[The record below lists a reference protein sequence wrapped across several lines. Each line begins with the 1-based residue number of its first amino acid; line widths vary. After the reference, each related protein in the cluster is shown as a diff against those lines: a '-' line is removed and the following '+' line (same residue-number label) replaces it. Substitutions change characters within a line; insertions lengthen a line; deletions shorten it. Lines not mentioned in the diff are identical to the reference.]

1 MRRLNKLTIVS
12 LLVFIALNKTASAE
26 DSEFINAIKN
36 LNLQTIDTN
45 ENSESAD
52 NRSQS
57 INSETSINDKLEQKN
72 KKLQMKYEKLLG
84 SYNEIKLK
92 GDSGN
97 AESQK
102 STLSALSKEKDKLN
116 AENIALRKQ
125 LADATSTLSA
135 LQKQGE
141 QSLTSQKKE
150 LNSLGKENARLL
162 NESEATRKQLAEATA
177 QLAALR
183 QQNELSVASQ
193 KKELNAL
200 GQENARLLS
209 ESDATRKQ
217 LAEATAQLAALRE
230 QNELSVASQKKELNA
245 LGQENARLLS
255 ESDATRKQLAEA
267 TAQLATLRQQNEL
280 SVASQKKELNALGQ
294 ENARLLSE
302 SDATRKQLTEAT
314 TKLAKME
321 NDSQK
326 SATLKT
332 KLLKTTEG
340 KNSYSLGV
348 FYYDKINAEF
358 EKITKNNIKLTP
370 SLMIDGMNDA
380 FNKSL
385 KIKKAEIME
394 NVVKIDRIVQS
405 INSDYAKKILKIIN
419 KKKYE
424 VLANGSF
431 LVTDKSTSKK
441 YGENEI
447 VTFDMLEK
455 NLNGKP
461 ILNTMNTKVNFN
473 QIHDPLLRKVVSEGG
488 KGGAMTLYGKADIL
502 YKTIPD
508 NVSAE
513 SLVSITFMLK

>member
-1 MRRLNKLTIVS
+1 MTKLNKLTIAS

-26 DSEFINAIKN
+26 QSEFLNAIKN
-36 LNLQTIDTN
+36 INLQSIGAN
-45 ENSESAD
+45 ETVEPSD
-52 NRSQS
+52 NRSQN
-57 INSETSINDKLEQKN
+57 INSEASINDKLEQKN

-84 SYNEIKLK
+84 SYNEIKLN
-92 GDSGN
+92 GGSGN

-102 STLSALSKEKDKLN
+102 TTISVLTNEKDKLN
-116 AENIALRKQ
+116 AENTALRKQ

-135 LQKQGE
+135 MRKQE
-141 QSLTSQKKE
+141 ELSFASQKKE
-150 LNSLGKENARLL
+150 LSSLGQENARLL
-162 NESEATRKQLAEATA
+162 SESEATRKQLAEAA
-177 QLAALR
+177 SQLAALR
-183 QQNELSVASQ
+183 KQNELSAASQ
-193 KKELNAL
+193 KKELSSL

-209 ESDATRKQ
+209 ESEATHKQ
-217 LAEATAQLAALRE
+217 LAEAA
-230 QNELSVASQKKELNA
+230 N
-245 LGQENARLLS
+245 
-255 ESDATRKQLAEA
+255 
-267 TAQLATLRQQNEL
+267 
-280 SVASQKKELNALGQ
+280 
-294 ENARLLSE
+294 
-302 SDATRKQLTEAT
+302 
-314 TKLAKME
+314 KLASLEKS
-321 NDSQK
+321 SQQ
-326 SATLKT
+326 SAILKT
-332 KLLKTTEG
+332 NLLKTPEG

-358 EKITKNNIKLTP
+358 EKITKNNIKLAP

-385 KIKKAEIME
+385 KINKSEIMK

-405 INSDYAKKILKIIN
+405 INSDYAKKILKLIN

-441 YGENEI
+441 YSENEI

-461 ILNTMNTKVNFN
+461 ILNTMNTNVNFN
-473 QIHDPLLRKVVSEGG
+473 KIRDPLLRKVVSEGG

-502 YKTIPD
+502 YKNVPD
-508 NVSAE
+508 GVSPE

>member
-1 MRRLNKLTIVS
+1 MTKLNKLTIAS

-26 DSEFINAIKN
+26 QSEFLNAIKN
-36 LNLQTIDTN
+36 INLQSIDAN
-45 ENSESAD
+45 ETVEPSD
-52 NRSQS
+52 NRSQN
-57 INSETSINDKLEQKN
+57 INSEASINDKLEQKN

-84 SYNEIKLK
+84 SYNEIKLN
-92 GDSGN
+92 GGSGN

-102 STLSALSKEKDKLN
+102 TTISVLTNEKDKLN
-116 AENIALRKQ
+116 AENTALRKQ

-135 LQKQGE
+135 MRKQE
-141 QSLTSQKKE
+141 ELSFASQKKE
-150 LNSLGKENARLL
+150 LSSLGQENARLL
-162 NESEATRKQLAEATA
+162 SESEATRKQLAEAA
-177 QLAALR
+177 SQLAALR
-183 QQNELSVASQ
+183 KQNELSAASQ
-193 KKELNAL
+193 KKELSSL

-209 ESDATRKQ
+209 ESEATRKQ
-217 LAEATAQLAALRE
+217 LAEAASQLAALRK
-230 QNELSVASQKKELNA
+230 QNELSAASQKKELSS

-255 ESDATRKQLAEA
+255 ESEATRKQLAEA
-267 TAQLATLRQQNEL
+267 AN
-280 SVASQKKELNALGQ
+280 
-294 ENARLLSE
+294 
-302 SDATRKQLTEAT
+302 
-314 TKLAKME
+314 KLASLEKS
-321 NDSQK
+321 SQQ
-326 SATLKT
+326 SAILKT
-332 KLLKTTEG
+332 NLLKTPEG

-358 EKITKNNIKLTP
+358 EKITKNNIKLAP

-385 KIKKAEIME
+385 KINKSEIME

-405 INSDYAKKILKIIN
+405 INSDYAKKILKLIN

-441 YGENEI
+441 YSENEI

-461 ILNTMNTKVNFN
+461 ILNTMNTNVNFN
-473 QIHDPLLRKVVSEGG
+473 QIRDPLLRKVVSEGG

-502 YKTIPD
+502 YKNVPD
-508 NVSAE
+508 GVSPE

>member
-1 MRRLNKLTIVS
+1 MTKLNKLTIAS

-26 DSEFINAIKN
+26 QSEFLNAIKN
-36 LNLQTIDTN
+36 INLQSIGAN
-45 ENSESAD
+45 ETVEPSD
-52 NRSQS
+52 NRSQN
-57 INSETSINDKLEQKN
+57 INSEASINDKLEQKN

-84 SYNEIKLK
+84 SYNEIKFN
-92 GDSGN
+92 GGSGN

-102 STLSALSKEKDKLN
+102 TTISVLTNEKDKLN
-116 AENIALRKQ
+116 AENTALRKQ

-135 LQKQGE
+135 MRKQE
-141 QSLTSQKKE
+141 ELSFASQKKE
-150 LNSLGKENARLL
+150 LSSLGQENARLLSESEATRKQLAEAASQLAALRKQNELSAASQKKELSSLGQENARLL
-162 NESEATRKQLAEATA
+162 NESEATRKQLAEAA
-177 QLAALR
+177 SQLAALR
-183 QQNELSVASQ
+183 KQNELSAASQ
-193 KKELNAL
+193 KKELSSL

-209 ESDATRKQ
+209 ESEATHKQ
-217 LAEATAQLAALRE
+217 LAEAA
-230 QNELSVASQKKELNA
+230 N
-245 LGQENARLLS
+245 
-255 ESDATRKQLAEA
+255 
-267 TAQLATLRQQNEL
+267 
-280 SVASQKKELNALGQ
+280 
-294 ENARLLSE
+294 
-302 SDATRKQLTEAT
+302 
-314 TKLAKME
+314 KLASLEKS
-321 NDSQK
+321 SQQ
-326 SATLKT
+326 SAILKT
-332 KLLKTTEG
+332 NLLKTPEG

-358 EKITKNNIKLTP
+358 EKITKNNIKLAP

-385 KIKKAEIME
+385 KINKSEIME

-405 INSDYAKKILKIIN
+405 INSDYAKKILKLIN

-441 YGENEI
+441 YSENEI

-461 ILNTMNTKVNFN
+461 ILNTMNTNVNFN
-473 QIHDPLLRKVVSEGG
+473 KIRDPLLRKVVSEGG

-502 YKTIPD
+502 YKNVPD
-508 NVSAE
+508 GVSPE

>member
-1 MRRLNKLTIVS
+1 MTKLNKLTIAS

-26 DSEFINAIKN
+26 QSEFLNAIKN
-36 LNLQTIDTN
+36 INLQSIDAN
-45 ENSESAD
+45 ETVEPSD
-52 NRSQS
+52 NRSQN
-57 INSETSINDKLEQKN
+57 INSEASINDKLEQKN

-84 SYNEIKLK
+84 SYNEIKLN
-92 GDSGN
+92 GGSGN

-102 STLSALSKEKDKLN
+102 ATISVLTNEKDKLN
-116 AENIALRKQ
+116 AENTALRKQ

-135 LQKQGE
+135 M
-141 QSLTSQKKE
+141 
-150 LNSLGKENARLL
+150 
-162 NESEATRKQLAEATA
+162 RKQE
-177 QLAALR
+177 
-183 QQNELSVASQ
+183 ELSFASQ
-193 KKELNAL
+193 KKELSSL

-209 ESDATRKQ
+209 ESEATHKQ
-217 LAEATAQLAALRE
+217 LAEAA
-230 QNELSVASQKKELNA
+230 N
-245 LGQENARLLS
+245 
-255 ESDATRKQLAEA
+255 
-267 TAQLATLRQQNEL
+267 
-280 SVASQKKELNALGQ
+280 
-294 ENARLLSE
+294 
-302 SDATRKQLTEAT
+302 
-314 TKLAKME
+314 KLASLEK
-321 NDSQK
+321 NSQQ
-326 SATLKT
+326 SAILKT
-332 KLLKTTEG
+332 NLLKTPEG

-358 EKITKNNIKLTP
+358 EKITKNNIKLAP

-385 KIKKAEIME
+385 KINKSEIME

-405 INSDYAKKILKIIN
+405 INSDYAKKILKLIN

-441 YGENEI
+441 YSANEI

-461 ILNTMNTKVNFN
+461 ILNTMNTNVNFN
-473 QIHDPLLRKVVSEGG
+473 QIRDPLLRKVVSEGG

-502 YKTIPD
+502 YKNVPD
-508 NVSAE
+508 GVSPE

>member
-1 MRRLNKLTIVS
+1 MTKLNKLTIAS

-26 DSEFINAIKN
+26 QSEFLNAIKN
-36 LNLQTIDTN
+36 INLQSIDAN
-45 ENSESAD
+45 ETVEPSD
-52 NRSQS
+52 NRSQN
-57 INSETSINDKLEQKN
+57 INSEASINDKLEQKN

-84 SYNEIKLK
+84 SYNEIKLN
-92 GDSGN
+92 GGSGN

-102 STLSALSKEKDKLN
+102 ATISVLTNEKDKLN
-116 AENIALRKQ
+116 AENTALRKQ

-135 LQKQGE
+135 MRKQE
-141 QSLTSQKKE
+141 ELSFASQKKE
-150 LNSLGKENARLL
+150 LSSLSQENARLL
-162 NESEATRKQLAEATA
+162 SESEATRKQLAEAA
-177 QLAALR
+177 SQLAALR
-183 QQNELSVASQ
+183 KQNELSAASQ
-193 KKELNAL
+193 KKELSSL

-209 ESDATRKQ
+209 ESEATRKQ
-217 LAEATAQLAALRE
+217 LAEAASQLAALRK
-230 QNELSVASQKKELNA
+230 QNELSAASQKKELSS

-255 ESDATRKQLAEA
+255 ESEATHKQLAEA
-267 TAQLATLRQQNEL
+267 AN
-280 SVASQKKELNALGQ
+280 
-294 ENARLLSE
+294 
-302 SDATRKQLTEAT
+302 
-314 TKLAKME
+314 KLASLEK
-321 NDSQK
+321 NSQQ
-326 SATLKT
+326 SAILKT
-332 KLLKTTEG
+332 NLLKTPEG

-358 EKITKNNIKLTP
+358 EKITKNNIKLAP

-385 KIKKAEIME
+385 KINKSEIME

-405 INSDYAKKILKIIN
+405 INSDYAKKILKLIN

-441 YGENEI
+441 YSANEI

-461 ILNTMNTKVNFN
+461 ILNTMNTNVNFN
-473 QIHDPLLRKVVSEGG
+473 QIRDPLLRKVVSEGG

-502 YKTIPD
+502 YKNVPD
-508 NVSAE
+508 GVSPE

>member
-1 MRRLNKLTIVS
+1 MTKLNKLTIAS

-26 DSEFINAIKN
+26 QSEFLNAIKN
-36 LNLQTIDTN
+36 INLQSIGAN
-45 ENSESAD
+45 ETVEPSD
-52 NRSQS
+52 NRSQN
-57 INSETSINDKLEQKN
+57 INSEASINDKLEQKN

-84 SYNEIKLK
+84 SYNEIKLN
-92 GDSGN
+92 GGSGN

-102 STLSALSKEKDKLN
+102 TTISVLTNEKDKLN
-116 AENIALRKQ
+116 AENTALRKQ

-135 LQKQGE
+135 MRKQE
-141 QSLTSQKKE
+141 ELSFASQKKE
-150 LNSLGKENARLL
+150 LSSLGQENARLLSESEATRKQLAEAASQLAALRKQNELSAASQKKELSSLGQENARLL
-162 NESEATRKQLAEATA
+162 NESEATRKQLAEAA
-177 QLAALR
+177 SQLAALR
-183 QQNELSVASQ
+183 KQNELSAASQ
-193 KKELNAL
+193 KKELSSL

-209 ESDATRKQ
+209 ESEATHKQ
-217 LAEATAQLAALRE
+217 LAEAA
-230 QNELSVASQKKELNA
+230 N
-245 LGQENARLLS
+245 
-255 ESDATRKQLAEA
+255 
-267 TAQLATLRQQNEL
+267 
-280 SVASQKKELNALGQ
+280 
-294 ENARLLSE
+294 
-302 SDATRKQLTEAT
+302 
-314 TKLAKME
+314 KLASLEKS
-321 NDSQK
+321 SQQ
-326 SATLKT
+326 SAILKT
-332 KLLKTTEG
+332 NLLKTPEG

-358 EKITKNNIKLTP
+358 EKITKNNIKLAP

-385 KIKKAEIME
+385 KINKSEIME

-405 INSDYAKKILKIIN
+405 INSDYAKKILKLIN

-441 YGENEI
+441 YSENEI

-461 ILNTMNTKVNFN
+461 ILNTMNTNVNFN
-473 QIHDPLLRKVVSEGG
+473 KIRDPLLRKVVSEGG

-502 YKTIPD
+502 YKNVPD
-508 NVSAE
+508 GVSPE

>member
-1 MRRLNKLTIVS
+1 MTKLNKLTIAS

-26 DSEFINAIKN
+26 QSEFLNAIKN
-36 LNLQTIDTN
+36 INLQSIGAN
-45 ENSESAD
+45 ETVEPSD
-52 NRSQS
+52 NRSQN
-57 INSETSINDKLEQKN
+57 INSEASINDKLEQKN

-84 SYNEIKLK
+84 SYNEIKLN
-92 GDSGN
+92 GGSGN

-102 STLSALSKEKDKLN
+102 ATISVLTNEKDKLN
-116 AENIALRKQ
+116 AENTALRKQ

-135 LQKQGE
+135 MRKQE
-141 QSLTSQKKE
+141 ELSFASQKKE
-150 LNSLGKENARLL
+150 LSSLGQENARLL
-162 NESEATRKQLAEATA
+162 SESEATRKQLAEAA
-177 QLAALR
+177 SQLAALR
-183 QQNELSVASQ
+183 KQNELSAASQ
-193 KKELNAL
+193 KKELSSL

-209 ESDATRKQ
+209 ESEATHKQ
-217 LAEATAQLAALRE
+217 LAEAA
-230 QNELSVASQKKELNA
+230 N
-245 LGQENARLLS
+245 
-255 ESDATRKQLAEA
+255 
-267 TAQLATLRQQNEL
+267 
-280 SVASQKKELNALGQ
+280 
-294 ENARLLSE
+294 
-302 SDATRKQLTEAT
+302 
-314 TKLAKME
+314 KLASLEKS
-321 NDSQK
+321 SQQ
-326 SATLKT
+326 SAILKT
-332 KLLKTTEG
+332 NLLKTPEG

-358 EKITKNNIKLTP
+358 EKITKNNIKLAP

-385 KIKKAEIME
+385 KINKPEIME

-405 INSDYAKKILKIIN
+405 INSDYAKKILKLIN

-441 YGENEI
+441 YSANEI

-461 ILNTMNTKVNFN
+461 ILNTMNTNVNFN
-473 QIHDPLLRKVVSEGG
+473 QIRDPLLRKVVSEGG

-502 YKTIPD
+502 YKNVPD
-508 NVSAE
+508 GVSPE

>member
-1 MRRLNKLTIVS
+1 MTKLNKLTIAS

-26 DSEFINAIKN
+26 QSEFLNAIKN
-36 LNLQTIDTN
+36 INLQSIGAN
-45 ENSESAD
+45 ETVEPSD
-52 NRSQS
+52 NRSQN
-57 INSETSINDKLEQKN
+57 INSEASINDKLEQKN

-84 SYNEIKLK
+84 SYNEIKLN
-92 GDSGN
+92 GGSGN

-102 STLSALSKEKDKLN
+102 TTISVLTNEKDKLN
-116 AENIALRKQ
+116 AENTALRKQ

-135 LQKQGE
+135 M
-141 QSLTSQKKE
+141 
-150 LNSLGKENARLL
+150 
-162 NESEATRKQLAEATA
+162 RKQE
-177 QLAALR
+177 
-183 QQNELSVASQ
+183 ELSFASQ
-193 KKELNAL
+193 KKELSSL

-209 ESDATRKQ
+209 ESEATHKQ
-217 LAEATAQLAALRE
+217 LAEAA
-230 QNELSVASQKKELNA
+230 N
-245 LGQENARLLS
+245 
-255 ESDATRKQLAEA
+255 
-267 TAQLATLRQQNEL
+267 
-280 SVASQKKELNALGQ
+280 
-294 ENARLLSE
+294 
-302 SDATRKQLTEAT
+302 
-314 TKLAKME
+314 KLASLEKS
-321 NDSQK
+321 SQQ
-326 SATLKT
+326 SAILKT
-332 KLLKTTEG
+332 NLLKTPEG

-358 EKITKNNIKLTP
+358 EKITKNNIKLAP

-385 KIKKAEIME
+385 KINKSEIME

-405 INSDYAKKILKIIN
+405 INSDYAKKILKLIN

-441 YGENEI
+441 YSENEI

-461 ILNTMNTKVNFN
+461 ILNTMNTNVNFN
-473 QIHDPLLRKVVSEGG
+473 KIRDPLLRKVVSEGG

-502 YKTIPD
+502 YKNVPD
-508 NVSAE
+508 GVSPE

>member
-1 MRRLNKLTIVS
+1 MTKLNKLTIAS

-26 DSEFINAIKN
+26 QSEFLNAIKN
-36 LNLQTIDTN
+36 INLQSIGAN
-45 ENSESAD
+45 ETVEPSD
-52 NRSQS
+52 NRSQN
-57 INSETSINDKLEQKN
+57 INSEASINDKLEQKN

-84 SYNEIKLK
+84 SYNEIKLN
-92 GDSGN
+92 GGSGN
-97 AESQK
+97 SESQK
-102 STLSALSKEKDKLN
+102 ATISVLTSEKDKLN
-116 AENIALRKQ
+116 AENTALRKQ

-135 LQKQGE
+135 MRKQE
-141 QSLTSQKKE
+141 ELSFASQKKE
-150 LNSLGKENARLL
+150 LSSLGQENARLL
-162 NESEATRKQLAEATA
+162 SESEATRKQLAEAA
-177 QLAALR
+177 SQLSALR
-183 QQNELSVASQ
+183 KQNELSAASQ
-193 KKELNAL
+193 KKELSSL

-209 ESDATRKQ
+209 ESEATRKQ
-217 LAEATAQLAALRE
+217 LAEAASQLSALRK
-230 QNELSVASQKKELNA
+230 QNELSAASQKKELSS

-255 ESDATRKQLAEA
+255 ESEATRKQLAEA
-267 TAQLATLRQQNEL
+267 AN
-280 SVASQKKELNALGQ
+280 
-294 ENARLLSE
+294 
-302 SDATRKQLTEAT
+302 
-314 TKLAKME
+314 KLASLEKS
-321 NDSQK
+321 SQQ
-326 SATLKT
+326 SAILKT
-332 KLLKTTEG
+332 NLLKTPEG

-358 EKITKNNIKLTP
+358 EKITKNNIKLAP

-385 KIKKAEIME
+385 KINKSEIME

-405 INSDYAKKILKIIN
+405 INSDYAKKILKLIN

-441 YGENEI
+441 YSENEI

-461 ILNTMNTKVNFN
+461 ILNTMNTNVNFN
-473 QIHDPLLRKVVSEGG
+473 QIRDPLLRKVVSEGG

-502 YKTIPD
+502 YKNVPD
-508 NVSAE
+508 GVSPE

>member
-1 MRRLNKLTIVS
+1 MTKLNKLTIAS

-26 DSEFINAIKN
+26 QSEFLNAIKN
-36 LNLQTIDTN
+36 INLQSIGAN
-45 ENSESAD
+45 ETVEPSD
-52 NRSQS
+52 NRSQN
-57 INSETSINDKLEQKN
+57 INSEASINDKLEQKN

-84 SYNEIKLK
+84 SYNEIKLN
-92 GDSGN
+92 GGSGN

-102 STLSALSKEKDKLN
+102 ATISVLTNEKDKLN
-116 AENIALRKQ
+116 AENTALRKQ

-135 LQKQGE
+135 MRKQE
-141 QSLTSQKKE
+141 ELSFASQKKE
-150 LNSLGKENARLL
+150 LSSLGQENARLL
-162 NESEATRKQLAEATA
+162 SESEATRKQLAEAA
-177 QLAALR
+177 SQLAALR
-183 QQNELSVASQ
+183 KQNELSAASQ
-193 KKELNAL
+193 KKELSSL

-209 ESDATRKQ
+209 ESEATRKQ
-217 LAEATAQLAALRE
+217 LAEAA
-230 QNELSVASQKKELNA
+230 N
-245 LGQENARLLS
+245 
-255 ESDATRKQLAEA
+255 
-267 TAQLATLRQQNEL
+267 
-280 SVASQKKELNALGQ
+280 
-294 ENARLLSE
+294 
-302 SDATRKQLTEAT
+302 
-314 TKLAKME
+314 KLASLEKS
-321 NDSQK
+321 SQQ
-326 SATLKT
+326 SAILKT
-332 KLLKTTEG
+332 NLLKTPEG

-358 EKITKNNIKLTP
+358 EKITKNNIKLAP

-385 KIKKAEIME
+385 KINKSEIME

-405 INSDYAKKILKIIN
+405 INSDYAKKILKLIN

-441 YGENEI
+441 YSANEI

-461 ILNTMNTKVNFN
+461 ILNTMNTNVNFN
-473 QIHDPLLRKVVSEGG
+473 QIRDPLLRKVVSEGG

-502 YKTIPD
+502 YKNVPD
-508 NVSAE
+508 GVSPE

>member
-1 MRRLNKLTIVS
+1 MTKLNKLTIAS

-26 DSEFINAIKN
+26 QSEFLNAIKN
-36 LNLQTIDTN
+36 INLQSIGAN
-45 ENSESAD
+45 ETVEPSD
-52 NRSQS
+52 NRSQN
-57 INSETSINDKLEQKN
+57 INSEASINDKLEQKN

-84 SYNEIKLK
+84 SYNEIKLN
-92 GDSGN
+92 GGSGN

-102 STLSALSKEKDKLN
+102 ATISVLTNEKDKLN
-116 AENIALRKQ
+116 AENTALRKQ

-135 LQKQGE
+135 MRKQE
-141 QSLTSQKKE
+141 ELSFASQKKE
-150 LNSLGKENARLL
+150 LSSLGQENARLL
-162 NESEATRKQLAEATA
+162 SESEATRKQLAEAA
-177 QLAALR
+177 SQLAALR
-183 QQNELSVASQ
+183 KQNELSAASQ
-193 KKELNAL
+193 KKELSSL

-209 ESDATRKQ
+209 ESEATRKQ
-217 LAEATAQLAALRE
+217 LAEAASQLAALRK
-230 QNELSVASQKKELNA
+230 QNELSAASQKKELSS

-255 ESDATRKQLAEA
+255 ESEATHKQLAEA
-267 TAQLATLRQQNEL
+267 AN
-280 SVASQKKELNALGQ
+280 
-294 ENARLLSE
+294 
-302 SDATRKQLTEAT
+302 
-314 TKLAKME
+314 KLASLEKS
-321 NDSQK
+321 SQQ
-326 SATLKT
+326 SAILKT
-332 KLLKTTEG
+332 NLLKTPEG

-358 EKITKNNIKLTP
+358 EKITKNNIKLAP

-385 KIKKAEIME
+385 KINKPEIME

-405 INSDYAKKILKIIN
+405 INSDYAKKILKLIN

-441 YGENEI
+441 YSANEI

-461 ILNTMNTKVNFN
+461 ILNTMNTNVNFN
-473 QIHDPLLRKVVSEGG
+473 QIRDPLLRKVVSEGG

-502 YKTIPD
+502 YKNVPD
-508 NVSAE
+508 GVSPE

>member
-1 MRRLNKLTIVS
+1 MTKLNKLTIAS

-26 DSEFINAIKN
+26 QSEFLNAIKN
-36 LNLQTIDTN
+36 INLQSIGAN
-45 ENSESAD
+45 ETVEPSD
-52 NRSQS
+52 NRSQN
-57 INSETSINDKLEQKN
+57 INSEASINDKLEQKN

-84 SYNEIKLK
+84 SYNEIKLN
-92 GDSGN
+92 GGSGN

-102 STLSALSKEKDKLN
+102 ATISVLTNEKDKLN
-116 AENIALRKQ
+116 AENTALRKQ

-135 LQKQGE
+135 MRKQE
-141 QSLTSQKKE
+141 ELSFASQKKE
-150 LNSLGKENARLL
+150 LSSLGQENARLL
-162 NESEATRKQLAEATA
+162 SESEATRKQLAEAA
-177 QLAALR
+177 SQLAALR
-183 QQNELSVASQ
+183 KQNELSAASQ
-193 KKELNAL
+193 KKELSSL

-209 ESDATRKQ
+209 ESEATRKQ
-217 LAEATAQLAALRE
+217 LAEAASQLASLE
-230 QNELSVASQKKELNA
+230 KSSQ
-245 LGQENARLLS
+245 Q
-255 ESDATRKQLAEA
+255 
-267 TAQLATLRQQNEL
+267 
-280 SVASQKKELNALGQ
+280 
-294 ENARLLSE
+294 
-302 SDATRKQLTEAT
+302 
-314 TKLAKME
+314 
-321 NDSQK
+321 
-326 SATLKT
+326 SAILKT
-332 KLLKTTEG
+332 NLLKTPEG

-358 EKITKNNIKLTP
+358 EKITKNNIKLAP

-385 KIKKAEIME
+385 KINKSEIME

-405 INSDYAKKILKIIN
+405 INSDYAKKILKLIN

-441 YGENEI
+441 YSANEI

-461 ILNTMNTKVNFN
+461 ILNTMNTNVNFN
-473 QIHDPLLRKVVSEGG
+473 QIRDPLLRKVVSEGG

-502 YKTIPD
+502 YKNVPD
-508 NVSAE
+508 GVSPE

>member
-1 MRRLNKLTIVS
+1 MTKLNKLTIAS

-26 DSEFINAIKN
+26 QSEFLNAIKN
-36 LNLQTIDTN
+36 INLQSIGAN
-45 ENSESAD
+45 ETVEPSD
-52 NRSQS
+52 NRSQN
-57 INSETSINDKLEQKN
+57 INSEASINDKLEQKN

-84 SYNEIKLK
+84 SYNEIKLN
-92 GDSGN
+92 GGSGN

-102 STLSALSKEKDKLN
+102 ATISVLTNEKDKLN
-116 AENIALRKQ
+116 AENTALRKQ

-135 LQKQGE
+135 MRKQE
-141 QSLTSQKKE
+141 ELSFASQKKE
-150 LNSLGKENARLL
+150 LSSLGQENARLL
-162 NESEATRKQLAEATA
+162 SESEATRKQLAEAA
-177 QLAALR
+177 SQLAALR
-183 QQNELSVASQ
+183 KQNELSAASQ
-193 KKELNAL
+193 KKELSSL

-209 ESDATRKQ
+209 ESEATRKQ
-217 LAEATAQLAALRE
+217 LAEAA
-230 QNELSVASQKKELNA
+230 N
-245 LGQENARLLS
+245 
-255 ESDATRKQLAEA
+255 
-267 TAQLATLRQQNEL
+267 
-280 SVASQKKELNALGQ
+280 
-294 ENARLLSE
+294 
-302 SDATRKQLTEAT
+302 
-314 TKLAKME
+314 KLASLEKS
-321 NDSQK
+321 SQQ
-326 SATLKT
+326 SAILKT
-332 KLLKTTEG
+332 NLLKTPEG

-358 EKITKNNIKLTP
+358 EKITKNNIKLAP

-385 KIKKAEIME
+385 KINKSEIME

-405 INSDYAKKILKIIN
+405 INSDYAKKILKLIN

-441 YGENEI
+441 YSENEI

-461 ILNTMNTKVNFN
+461 ILNTMNTNVNFN
-473 QIHDPLLRKVVSEGG
+473 QIRDPLLRKVVSEGG

-502 YKTIPD
+502 YKNVPD
-508 NVSAE
+508 GVSPE

>member
-1 MRRLNKLTIVS
+1 MTKLNKLTIAS

-26 DSEFINAIKN
+26 QSEFLNAIKN
-36 LNLQTIDTN
+36 INLQSIGAN
-45 ENSESAD
+45 ETVEPSD
-52 NRSQS
+52 NRSQN
-57 INSETSINDKLEQKN
+57 INSEASINDKLEQKN

-84 SYNEIKLK
+84 SYNEIKLN
-92 GDSGN
+92 GGSGN

-102 STLSALSKEKDKLN
+102 ATISVLTNEKDKLN
-116 AENIALRKQ
+116 AENTALRKQ

-135 LQKQGE
+135 M
-141 QSLTSQKKE
+141 
-150 LNSLGKENARLL
+150 
-162 NESEATRKQLAEATA
+162 RKQE
-177 QLAALR
+177 
-183 QQNELSVASQ
+183 ELSFASQ
-193 KKELNAL
+193 KKELSSL

-209 ESDATRKQ
+209 ESEATHKQ
-217 LAEATAQLAALRE
+217 LAEAA
-230 QNELSVASQKKELNA
+230 N
-245 LGQENARLLS
+245 
-255 ESDATRKQLAEA
+255 
-267 TAQLATLRQQNEL
+267 
-280 SVASQKKELNALGQ
+280 
-294 ENARLLSE
+294 
-302 SDATRKQLTEAT
+302 
-314 TKLAKME
+314 KLASLEKS
-321 NDSQK
+321 SQQ
-326 SATLKT
+326 SAILKT
-332 KLLKTTEG
+332 NLLKTPEG

-358 EKITKNNIKLTP
+358 EKITKNNNKLAP

-385 KIKKAEIME
+385 KINKSEIME

-405 INSDYAKKILKIIN
+405 INSDYAKKILKLIN

-441 YGENEI
+441 YSANEI

-461 ILNTMNTKVNFN
+461 ILNTMNTNVNFN
-473 QIHDPLLRKVVSEGG
+473 QIRDPLLRKVVSEGG

-502 YKTIPD
+502 YKNVPD
-508 NVSAE
+508 GVSPE

>member
-1 MRRLNKLTIVS
+1 MTKLNKLTIAS

-26 DSEFINAIKN
+26 QSEFLNAIKN
-36 LNLQTIDTN
+36 INLQSIDAN
-45 ENSESAD
+45 ETVEPSD
-52 NRSQS
+52 NRSQN
-57 INSETSINDKLEQKN
+57 INSEASINDKLEQKN

-84 SYNEIKLK
+84 SYNEIKLN
-92 GDSGN
+92 GGSGN
-97 AESQK
+97 SESQK
-102 STLSALSKEKDKLN
+102 ATISVLTSEKDKLN
-116 AENIALRKQ
+116 AENTALRKQ

-135 LQKQGE
+135 MRKQE
-141 QSLTSQKKE
+141 ELSFASQKKE
-150 LNSLGKENARLL
+150 LSSLGQENARLL
-162 NESEATRKQLAEATA
+162 SESEATRKQLAEAA
-177 QLAALR
+177 SQLAALR
-183 QQNELSVASQ
+183 KQNELSAASQ
-193 KKELNAL
+193 KKELSSL

-209 ESDATRKQ
+209 ESEATRKQ
-217 LAEATAQLAALRE
+217 LAEAASQLAALRK
-230 QNELSVASQKKELNA
+230 QNELSAASQKKELSS

-255 ESDATRKQLAEA
+255 ESEATRKQLAEA
-267 TAQLATLRQQNEL
+267 AN
-280 SVASQKKELNALGQ
+280 
-294 ENARLLSE
+294 
-302 SDATRKQLTEAT
+302 
-314 TKLAKME
+314 KLASLEKS
-321 NDSQK
+321 SQQ
-326 SATLKT
+326 SAILKT
-332 KLLKTTEG
+332 NLLKTPEG

-358 EKITKNNIKLTP
+358 EKITKNNIKLAP

-385 KIKKAEIME
+385 KINKSEIME

-405 INSDYAKKILKIIN
+405 INSDYAKKILKLIN

-441 YGENEI
+441 YSENEI

-461 ILNTMNTKVNFN
+461 ILNTMNTNVNFN
-473 QIHDPLLRKVVSEGG
+473 QIRDPLLRKVVSEGG

-502 YKTIPD
+502 YKNVPD
-508 NVSAE
+508 GVSPE

>member
-1 MRRLNKLTIVS
+1 MTKLNKLTIAS

-26 DSEFINAIKN
+26 QSEFLNAIKN
-36 LNLQTIDTN
+36 INLQSIGAN
-45 ENSESAD
+45 ETVEPSD
-52 NRSQS
+52 NRSQN
-57 INSETSINDKLEQKN
+57 INSEASINDKLEQKN

-84 SYNEIKLK
+84 SYNEIKLN
-92 GDSGN
+92 GGSGN

-102 STLSALSKEKDKLN
+102 TTISVLTNEKDKLN
-116 AENIALRKQ
+116 AENTALRKQ

-135 LQKQGE
+135 MRKQE
-141 QSLTSQKKE
+141 ELSFASQKKE
-150 LNSLGKENARLL
+150 LSSLGQENARLL
-162 NESEATRKQLAEATA
+162 SESEATRKQLAEAA
-177 QLAALR
+177 SQLAALR
-183 QQNELSVASQ
+183 KQNELSAASQ
-193 KKELNAL
+193 KKELSSL

-209 ESDATRKQ
+209 ESEATHKQ
-217 LAEATAQLAALRE
+217 LAEAA
-230 QNELSVASQKKELNA
+230 N
-245 LGQENARLLS
+245 
-255 ESDATRKQLAEA
+255 
-267 TAQLATLRQQNEL
+267 
-280 SVASQKKELNALGQ
+280 
-294 ENARLLSE
+294 
-302 SDATRKQLTEAT
+302 
-314 TKLAKME
+314 KLASLEKS
-321 NDSQK
+321 SQQ
-326 SATLKT
+326 SAILKT
-332 KLLKTTEG
+332 NLLKTPEG

-358 EKITKNNIKLTP
+358 EKITKNNIKLAP

-385 KIKKAEIME
+385 KINKSEIME

-405 INSDYAKKILKIIN
+405 INSDYAKKILKLIN

-441 YGENEI
+441 YSENEI

-461 ILNTMNTKVNFN
+461 ILNTMNTNVNFN
-473 QIHDPLLRKVVSEGG
+473 KIRDPLLRKVVSEGG

-502 YKTIPD
+502 YKNVPD
-508 NVSAE
+508 GVSPE

>member
-1 MRRLNKLTIVS
+1 MTKLNKLTIAS

-26 DSEFINAIKN
+26 QSEFLNAIKN
-36 LNLQTIDTN
+36 INLQSIGAN
-45 ENSESAD
+45 ETVEPSD
-52 NRSQS
+52 NRSQN
-57 INSETSINDKLEQKN
+57 INSEASINDKLEQKN

-84 SYNEIKLK
+84 SYNEIKLN
-92 GDSGN
+92 GGSGN

-102 STLSALSKEKDKLN
+102 ATISVLTNEKDKLN
-116 AENIALRKQ
+116 AENTALRKQ

-135 LQKQGE
+135 M
-141 QSLTSQKKE
+141 
-150 LNSLGKENARLL
+150 
-162 NESEATRKQLAEATA
+162 RKQE
-177 QLAALR
+177 
-183 QQNELSVASQ
+183 ELSFASQ
-193 KKELNAL
+193 KKELSSL

-209 ESDATRKQ
+209 ESEATHKQ
-217 LAEATAQLAALRE
+217 LAEAA
-230 QNELSVASQKKELNA
+230 N
-245 LGQENARLLS
+245 
-255 ESDATRKQLAEA
+255 
-267 TAQLATLRQQNEL
+267 
-280 SVASQKKELNALGQ
+280 
-294 ENARLLSE
+294 
-302 SDATRKQLTEAT
+302 
-314 TKLAKME
+314 KLASLEKS
-321 NDSQK
+321 SQQ
-326 SATLKT
+326 SAILKT
-332 KLLKTTEG
+332 NLLKTPEG

-358 EKITKNNIKLTP
+358 EKITKNNIKLAP

-385 KIKKAEIME
+385 KINKPEIME

-405 INSDYAKKILKIIN
+405 INSDYAKKILKLIN

-441 YGENEI
+441 YSANEI

-461 ILNTMNTKVNFN
+461 ILNTMNTNVNFN
-473 QIHDPLLRKVVSEGG
+473 QIRDPLLRKVVSEGG

-502 YKTIPD
+502 YKNVPD
-508 NVSAE
+508 GVSPE